1 MAAMVTLLFP
11 SMKELWQFTEEA
23 HISSMEILSDSKT
36 LCCECNEAFL
46 EIALNKYGAKLLP
59 VSEA

>member
-1 MAAMVTLLFP
+1 
-11 SMKELWQFTEEA
+11 MKELWQFTEEA